1 VSFKSRRAEL
11 NIVKNDETP
20 VTNLEMEAFSL
31 DLKMTEGGT
40 IFCKVHQN
48 DIKVNANPLLIM
60 PYVQ

>member
-1 VSFKSRRAEL
+1 L